1 MAGALGFNR
10 ATMNDSAHRNFW
22 VVYILEKTFSF
33 FGSCSSV
40 SSFFL
45 TLFGKG

>member
-10 ATMNDSAHRNFW
+10 LTMNDSAHRNFW

-33 FGSCSSV
+33 FGSISSV
-40 SSFFL
+40 GYMYSFIA
-45 TLFGKG
+45 LF

>member
-33 FGSCSSV
+33 FGSVSSV
-40 SSFFL
+40 GSPFSVL
-45 TLFGKG
+45 L